1 MKGIGGSMTAVIQI
15 SETETN
21 AIGEQVKQW
30 RAITTLTG
38 WLDLTGGDSK
48 YTVYNA
54 KVQDS
59 THVFVADY
67 RALPEDIQAENSRL
81 VCRGRCYDVLLIDN
95 PMEMQGGSQLEIYLK
110 YTGGGSDAD

>member
-1 MKGIGGSMTAVIQI
+1 MKGIGGNVTATLQI

-21 AIGEQVKQW
+21 AIGEQVRTWADLK
-30 RAITTLTG
+30 TLTG
-38 WLDLTGGDSK
+38 WDSK

-67 RALPEDIQAENSRL
+67 TKLPAELAAENGRL
-81 VCRGRCYDVLLIDN
+81 VCRGKCYDVLLIDN
-95 PMEMQGGSQLEIYLK
+95 PMEMQSGSQLEIYLK
-110 YTGGGSDAD
+110 FTGGSTHAD